1 MSFVFASFTFR
12 IHWNSSLIRPPQYAY
27 VYLFSQAFSWARLIH
42 PSNTK
47 KMASSISK
55 RNQNNVSEQDISQQT
70 SDDADY
76 ISSMPQE
83 VLLKILYFLPLKY
96 WTILSAV
103 SSKWKNLWT
112 YISII
117 NLDELEMIVKII
129 KGDVCRHLI
138 DEFPSS
144 SSYAYQRL
152 QRLVHA
158 ARRKFADFVD
168 RLILF
173 HSGCAIDNFRLSFR
187 YVAQDE
193 YASRVDKWVH
203 FAMTSNTKRIEL
215 NFSEAINYHRR
226 EGWQVNQTNFAQPYT
241 LRPYSFVSRILETL
255 ILNYCKFEAFSFGQ
269 FVSLRRLCLICAEV
283 LDRSIGDLVSKCP
296 ALEDL
301 TLESCFIPDKFFVCG
316 QELNIESLFL
326 INCMTRNWVMF
337 PINIATP
344 ELLSLTIVGTYLMSS
359 SINKATK
366 LVDVTIDIQQGI
378 VNPTQGNFLASLL
391 ISLNHCQDLTLSS
404 WCIQVLFCYCLWYI
418 IHDHRTIMFLS
429 QVFLVCCE
437 GFTYSRQS
445 VRAIAKIT
453 QECEVLKVDD
463 VFNGTRTTWSSL
475 RIKKLPKFRAFDH
488 GYWCE
493 YECWLGGH
501 Y

>member
-1 MSFVFASFTFR
+1 
-12 IHWNSSLIRPPQYAY
+12 
-27 VYLFSQAFSWARLIH
+27 
-42 PSNTK
+42 
-47 KMASSISK
+47 
-55 RNQNNVSEQDISQQT
+55 
-70 SDDADY
+70 
-76 ISSMPQE
+76 
-83 VLLKILYFLPLKY
+83 
-96 WTILSAV
+96 
-103 SSKWKNLWT
+103 
-112 YISII
+112 
-117 NLDELEMIVKII
+117 MIVKII
-129 KGDVCRHLI
+129 KGDVCCHLI

-152 QRLVHA
+152 QRLAHA

-255 ILNYCKFEAFSFGQ
+255 ILNYCKFKAFSFGQ

-316 QELNIESLFL
+316 QELNIKSLFL
-326 INCMTRNWVMF
+326 INCTTRNWVMF

-359 SINKATK
+359 FINKATK

-404 WCIQVLFCYCLWYI
+404 WCIQVLPTADSRLEQLPKSLKNVKYLRLMMCSMEQELPGVACVL
-418 IHDHRTIMFLS
+418 RSCPNLERLIMDID
-429 QVFLVCCE
+429 
-437 GFTYSRQS
+437 
-445 VRAIAKIT
+445 ANMN
-453 QECEVLKVDD
+453 D
-463 VFNGTRTTWSSL
+463 VFEEIFSEFVYLEEFNSMEAQASLFSCLQNCLKKVVINRFIGISGEMQMIKFLLRNARVLEIVEIHYYGLNSSAPPQEKIAYGWFQL
-475 RIKKLPKFRAFDH
+475 INKRRMMSFQRASPQARVKMQPIELC
-488 GYWCE
+488 Y
-493 YECWLGGH
+493 LSSPN
-501 Y
+501 

>member
-1 MSFVFASFTFR
+1 MS
-12 IHWNSSLIRPPQYAY
+12 
-27 VYLFSQAFSWARLIH
+27 RLIH

-144 SSYAYQRL
+144 SSYAYQHL
-152 QRLVHA
+152 QRLAHA

-226 EGWQVNQTNFAQPYT
+226 EGWQGNQTNFAQPYT

-316 QELNIESLFL
+316 QELNIKSLFL
-326 INCMTRNWVMF
+326 IYCMTRNWVMF

-404 WCIQVLFCYCLWYI
+404 WCIQVLPTA
-418 IHDHRTIMFLS
+418 D
-429 QVFLVCCE
+429 
-437 GFTYSRQS
+437 SR
-445 VRAIAKIT
+445 
-453 QECEVLKVDD
+453 D
-463 VFNGTRTTWSSL
+463 VFEEIFSEFVYLEEFNSMEAQASLFSCLQNCLKKVVINRFIGISGEMQMIKFLLRNARVLEIVEIHYYGLNSSAPPQEKIAYGWFQL
-475 RIKKLPKFRAFDH
+475 INKRRMMSFQRASPQARVKMQPIELCYLSFPN
-488 GYWCE
+488 
-493 YECWLGGH
+493 
-501 Y
+501 